1 MTSAPKNVTPFFHV
15 RFTMVFSELPD
26 MSDNSHEFLQQYQ
39 KEKEQVNTLSLQS
52 LSHFTNGGC
61 CQEGRNG
68 HGGRNGNNHS
78 TSGGESLGQKSGR
91 SGLGQHGDGGRRS
104 YTSSPTG
111 NYRPSPP
118 PHTYTS
124 SHPHPPQQAPAI
136 TTTSHVHPTN
146 SHSLLQPPVVGGPH
160 GENYHSQNLVPPS
173 GGGPHRL
180 HSELG
185 STRYQPYSIRR

>member
-118 PHTYTS
+118 HTYTS